1 MLVLVPHLNKGHTN
15 PEVFIYL
22 LKLSHRHTQFELF
35 YVMKGLFVFC
45 FVFFPSKS
53 LWLFFLHYFLFIVQ
67 FLGADFYF
75 WKF

>member
-35 YVMKGLFVFC
+35 YVMKGLFVVLF
-45 FVFFPSKS
+45 FFPLKVYGFFFSS
-53 LWLFFLHYFLFIVQ
+53 LFLIHSAVF
-67 FLGADFYF
+67 GC
-75 WKF
+75 